1 MSRFY
6 MIIASAALGLTMA
19 SAASANDARVP
30 VTGSAQGVIVPNAL
44 PGGGP
49 PHTAMPEGH
58 LIAPS
63 AAVPQTG
70 SAQSVQPP
78 GSLPTAS
85 GQFGEAQPHSDVTSP
100 RGVVPLTGSALGA
113 QPPASR

>member
-6 MIIASAALGLTMA
+6 TFLASAALGLSIA
-19 SAASANDARVP
+19 SAAMADDTRLPS
-30 VTGSAQGVIVPNAL
+30 TGSAQGLIVPNAL

-49 PHTAMPEGH
+49 PHTARPEGH

-63 AAVPQTG
+63 GAVPQTG

-78 GSLPTAS
+78 GSLPTVS
-85 GQFGEAQPHSDVTSP
+85 GRFGEAQPHTDVTSP
-100 RGVVPLTGSALGA
+100 RGIVPLTGSAQGA